1 MQPDP
6 LDTRD
11 LLIITALVAVAILVF
26 STAVSAISEAKP
38 KFLVPPVVARK

>member
-11 LLIITALVAVAILVF
+11 LVTIAVLVAVAVFVF

-38 KFLVPPVVARK
+38 KFVAPPAVARK